1 MRNKTIRDSVPTCLL
16 GGMRIAALSQ
26 AETAELMRRVVT
38 GETGAEHPVY
48 MTSANGQ
55 VLSEYARRPA
65 LRPLFDADLV
75 SADGQPMVVLSRLL
89 SRNPVPDRCATTDL
103 YHEVSKRLPAGS
115 RYFLLGASPPEVE
128 RAVRTTER
136 LYPHIEIVGYSHG
149 YVRPEEEDALVAR
162 INAAAPDILWV
173 SMGVPREQAFSL
185 AHRDRLPAVKIIK
198 TSGGLFN
205 FLSGSRPRAPRLV
218 QAAGFEWAW
227 RLMLEPRR
235 LFRRYLVSNAHSLL
249 LLLTRTR

>member
-1 MRNKTIRDSVPTCLL
+1 MRNRALRESVPTCLL
-16 GGMRIAALSQ
+16 GGMRIAAISQ
-26 AETAELMRRVVT
+26 ADTAELMRRLVT
-38 GETGAEHPVY
+38 GETSAEHPVY

-75 SADGQPMVVLSRLL
+75 SADGQPMVLLSRLM
-89 SRNPVPDRCATTDL
+89 SRTPVPDRAATTDL
-103 YHEVSKRLPAGS
+103 YHEVSKRLPPGS

-128 RAVRTTER
+128 RAVRATER

-149 YVRPEEEDALVAR
+149 YVKDEEEDALVAR
-162 INAAAPDILWV
+162 INEAAPDVLWL
-173 SMGVPREQAFSL
+173 SMGVPREQAF
-185 AHRDRLPAVKIIK
+185 AVANRDRLTGVKIIK

-205 FLSGSRPRAPRLV
+205 FLSGLRPRAPKFV

-227 RLMLEPRR
+227 RLALEPRR
-235 LFRRYLVSNAHSLL
+235 LFRRYVLSNAHSLV
-249 LLLTRTR
+249 LLLTKTR